1 MRICA
6 RCGREVANDEYIA
19 GHGLCVNC
27 YLEFR
32 GVFTEKPLLDLTVC
46 PRCGSW
52 NLGGEWFKPL
62 PIEEVLRRT
71 LLDKQRKLVEHY
83 VEIIEAQAIDK
94 PMKIDRNR
102 YRINMQLHVVVN
114 KAVVREVKTSVEY
127 VVEKKLCPK
136 CFAKAGRIHKALVQ
150 VRSDKGYLTENEVNT
165 VKSLLKDP
173 SILDDL
179 VEIEENRHGLDLKF
193 SSVNVAKKF
202 VEVFVRATG
211 AKLVTSF
218 KPTKYEAKQGKWRGI
233 ITFSVRMPSI
243 VRGDIVEYEGKP
255 AVVRDITAK
264 GVEIELIEEGSTI
277 TVDFKEY
284 WSGALKKLEQLEYVK
299 AYRVIARD
307 KTTLYLLDIETGELG
322 EYPINTGA
330 VSVKEGDVVYIV
342 RLKNREYLLTNYS
355 KSGEY
360 AEEV

>member
-6 RCGREVANDEYIA
+6 RCGREVANEEYVD
-19 GHGLCVNC
+19 GHGLCVDC

-32 GVFTEKPLLDLTVC
+32 GVFTTKPLLNITIC

-52 NLGGEWFKPL
+52 NLSGEWFNPL
-62 PIEEVLRRT
+62 PVEEVVRRT
-71 LLDKQRKLVEHY
+71 LLDKQHKLVEHY
-83 VEIIEAQAIDK
+83 VEVVDAQASGK
-94 PMKIDRNR
+94 PVKVDRNR

-114 KAVVREVKTSVEY
+114 SAVVREVETSIEY

-136 CFAKAGRIHKALVQ
+136 CFAKAGKIHKALVQ
-150 VRSDKGYLTENEVNT
+150 VRSDKGYLSEGEVNA

-173 SILDDL
+173 SILSDL
-179 VEIEENRHGLDLKF
+179 VEIEENKHGLDLKF
-193 SSVNVAKKF
+193 SSISVAKKF
-202 VEVFVRATG
+202 VEVFMKATG

-218 KPTKYEAKQGKWRGI
+218 KPTKYEAKRGKWRGI
-233 ITFSVRMPSI
+233 VTFSVRMPSI
-243 VRGDIVEYEGKP
+243 TRGDIVEYEGKP

-264 GVEIELIEEGSTI
+264 GVKIEFLEEGSTTI
-277 TVDFKEY
+277 VDFKEY
-284 WSGALKKLEQLEYVK
+284 WSGALKKLEKPEYVK
-299 AYRVIARD
+299 ACRVIARD
-307 KTTLYLLDIETGELG
+307 KTTLYLLDTETGELG
-322 EYPINTGA
+322 EYPVNAGT
-330 VSVKEGDVVYIV
+330 VSVKEGDVVYII

>member
-19 GHGLCVNC
+19 GYGLCVDC
-27 YLEFR
+27 YLGFR
-32 GVFTEKPLLDLTVC
+32 GVFAVKPLLSLTVC

-62 PIEEVLRRT
+62 PTEEVLRRT
-71 LLDKQRKLVEHY
+71 LLDKQHKLVEHY
-83 VEIIEAQAIDK
+83 AEIIDAQAIGK
-94 PMKIDRNR
+94 PMKVDRNR
-102 YRINMQLHVVVN
+102 YRINMKLHVVIN
-114 KAVVREVKTSVEY
+114 KAVVREVETSIEY

-136 CFAKAGRIHKALVQ
+136 CFAKAGKIHKALVQ
-150 VRSDKGYLTENEVNT
+150 VRSDKGYLTEDEVSA

-179 VEIEENRHGLDLKF
+179 VVIEENKHGLDLKF

-211 AKLVTSF
+211 AKLATSF
-218 KPTKYEAKQGKWRGI
+218 KPTKYEVKRGKWRGI
-233 ITFSVRMPSI
+233 VTFSVRMPSI
-243 VRGDIVEYEGKP
+243 IRGDVVEYEGKP

-264 GVEIELIEEGSTI
+264 GVKIEFLEEGSTTI
-277 TVDFKEY
+277 VDFKEY
-284 WSGALKKLEQLEYVK
+284 WSGALKKLEKPEYIK
-299 AYRVIARD
+299 AYRVVARD

-322 EYPINTGA
+322 EYPANTRA
-330 VSVKEGDVVYIV
+330 VSVKEGDVVYII
-342 RLKNREYLLTNYS
+342 RLKNREYLLTNYN
-355 KSGEY
+355 KSGGY